1 MLGRRQVVRH
11 QPLELAIPGSNPG
24 APDICL
30 DLGLRVMAT
39 TTPIE
44 IESCVHAESLK
55 PDVCLDFGLRV
66 TAPTTRFGRVRETD
80 DL

>member
-30 DLGLRVMAT
+30 D
-39 TTPIE
+39 
-44 IESCVHAESLK
+44 H
-55 PDVCLDFGLRV
+55 GLRV
-66 TAPTTRFGRVRETD
+66 TAPKVV
-80 DL
+80 